1 MPFNF
6 RQIAKTALIIVYLV
20 IIAGAIVRMTGSG
33 MGCPDWPKCF
43 GNYIPPTHVSELE
56 WHPESEIEKGQIIIV
71 DQTLRVA
78 RKDFRTSTSFDA
90 TNWDPYTKHD
100 YAKFNA
106 VHTWIEY
113 INRLFGALGG
123 LAVFIM
129 GILSIKLWK
138 SNKTLTI
145 ISWLTVF
152 AMGFQGW
159 LGATVVYSVLEPA
172 KITIHMIMALIIV
185 ALLIYL
191 LFSSKDEKEKFN
203 YFKGLGPLMAVA
215 LALTLIQIVL
225 GTQVRQFVDEQID
238 IVGYMAKD
246 LWLKNP
252 ITQFYI
258 HRTFSLVVVAVNLYL
273 AYQVF
278 KNNLGFKKI
287 NWVIV
292 LISLEAI
299 TGILMFYMDFPFS
312 TQALHLVLAAI
323 LFGVQYYL
331 LLEVL
336 NAKKSHKTS

>member
-1 MPFNF
+1 MHHNF
-6 RQIAKTALIIVYLV
+6 RRTAKVSLVLVYLV
-20 IIAGAIVRMTGSG
+20 IIAGAVVRMTGSG

-43 GNYIPPTHVSELE
+43 GHYIPPTDISELQ
-56 WHPESEIEKGQIIIV
+56 WHPEIEIEKGQIIIV

-78 RKDFRTSTSFDA
+78 RKDFRTTTSFNKN
-90 TNWDPYTKHD
+90 NWDLYAKHD
-100 YAKFNA
+100 YAEFNVA
-106 VHTWIEY
+106 HTWIEY

-129 GILSIKLWK
+129 GILSIKFWK
-138 SNKTLTI
+138 SDKTLTL

-191 LFSSKDEKEKFN
+191 VYKSEENNATLRYKN
-203 YFKGLGPLMAVA
+203 RLGTFVA
-215 LALTLIQIVL
+215 LALLLTLIQIIL

-238 IVGYMAKD
+238 IVGYISKD
-246 LWLKNP
+246 LWLQNP
-252 ITQFYI
+252 TVQFYI
-258 HRTFSLVVVAVNLYL
+258 HRTFSIIVVLLNLFLFYRI
-273 AYQVF
+273 
-278 KNNLGFKKI
+278 KNEKLGFKKI
-287 NWVIV
+287 NWIV
-292 LISLEAI
+292 FLITIELL

-312 TQALHLVLAAI
+312 TQALHLVFAAL

-336 NAKKSHKTS
+336 NTRKSHKTS